1 MSAISESLAATAAP
15 APAAP
20 AGEPAWRPR
29 PGRLLGDV
37 IVELGF
43 APREIVE
50 GAVTR
55 GRELG
60 KPMGQVLL
68 DADVV
73 TSDQLARA
81 VADRF
86 SLEHVRLD
94 SYQVDMGAANL
105 IDAAVARR
113 LEAVPIGGHSD
124 GSLLVAMVNPSNV
137 LAIDDIAMITDRRV
151 HPAVVS
157 SEDLQAL
164 LTRLNRLDQGLVEEE
179 PDTPEMP
186 EERDLRDAGDDE
198 VPAVKLV
205 HSVIAQA
212 IDQGASD
219 IHFDPDEGELQ
230 VRYRVDGVM
239 AEAARVP
246 RKLAQKVIAR
256 VKILAD
262 LDIAERRLPQDGRV
276 GLTVDGRRID
286 LRVAIVP
293 LVGGESAVL
302 RILDGGKAPLS
313 LEELGMADDDR
324 AKVETAL
331 LRSHGAVLTTG
342 PTGSGKST
350 SLYAALRIVRSPE
363 KTIMTIEDPVETRMS
378 GVKQVQVSERTG
390 LTFARGL
397 RSMMRADPDVVMVGE
412 MRDRES
418 AHIAIEAALTG
429 HMVLSTLH
437 TNDAPTAGPRL
448 VDMGIEPYLVAS
460 ALQCVVAQRLAR
472 RLCDSCRRPAKA
484 PSTAFG
490 VDSPEEVD
498 VFEPSGCSRCRGT
511 GYRGRLGLFE
521 VMLVSEEIRS
531 LIVRRAS
538 AAEVEQVA
546 IAQGM
551 RTLREDGLL
560 KVRLGMTSLAEL
572 ARVTG

>member
-1 MSAISESLAATAAP
+1 MSATTAHSAA
-15 APAAP
+15 
-20 AGEPAWRPR
+20 GGSSDPAWRPR

-43 APREIVE
+43 APREVVE
-50 GAVTR
+50 RAVTQ
-55 GRELG
+55 GREVG

-68 DADVV
+68 DAGVV

-86 SLEHVRLD
+86 SLDHVRLD
-94 SYQVDMGAANL
+94 SFQVDMGAANL
-105 IDAAVARR
+105 VEAAVARR
-113 LEAVPIGGHSD
+113 LEAVPIGWRED

-157 SEDLQAL
+157 NEDLQAL
-164 LTRLNRLDQGLVEEE
+164 LTRLNRLDEGLVEAEPDMPGEE
-179 PDTPEMP
+179 PEQV
-186 EERDLRDAGDDE
+186 DLRDAADDE

-239 AEAARVP
+239 ADAARVP

-286 LRVAIVP
+286 LRVAVVP

-302 RILDGGKAPLS
+302 RILDSGKAPLS
-313 LEELGMADDDR
+313 LEDLGMADDDR
-324 AKVETAL
+324 VKVEKAL
-331 LRSHGAVLTTG
+331 TRAHGAVLTTG

-363 KTIMTIEDPVETRMS
+363 KTIMTIEDPVEQRMT
-378 GVKQVQVSERTG
+378 GIKQVQVSERTG

-472 RLCDSCRRPAKA
+472 KLCESCRR
-484 PSTAFG
+484 TAQVPGTPFG
-490 VDSPEEVD
+490 LDADVLVD
-498 VFEPSGCSRCRGT
+498 VYEPGGCSRCRGS
-511 GYRGRLGLFE
+511 GYRGRVGLFE
-521 VMLVSEEIRS
+521 VMIVSEEIRS

-538 AAEVEQVA
+538 SSEVEQVA

-560 KVRLGMTSLAEL
+560 KVRQGLTSLAEIG
-572 ARVTG
+572 RVTG

>member
-1 MSAISESLAATAAP
+1 VSFVARSESMTDT
-15 APAAP
+15 
-20 AGEPAWRPR
+20 EPAWRPR

-43 APREIVE
+43 APRETVE
-50 GAVTR
+50 AAVTR
-55 GRELG
+55 GREVG
-60 KPMGQVLL
+60 QPMGQVLL
-68 DADVV
+68 DEGIL
-73 TSDQLARA
+73 TSDQLAAA
-81 VADRF
+81 VASRF
-86 SLEHVRLD
+86 SLDHLRLD
-94 SYQVDMGAANL
+94 TYQVDMAATQL
-105 IDAAVARR
+105 IDSNVARR
-113 LEAVPIGGHSD
+113 LEAVPVGYRD
-124 GSLLVAMVNPSNV
+124 DRTLLVAMVNPSNV
-137 LAIDDIAMITDRRV
+137 LAIDDIAMITDLRV
-151 HPAVVS
+151 HPTVVS
-157 SEDLQAL
+157 QEDLDAL
-164 LTRLNRLDQGLVEEE
+164 LTRLNRLGEGLVAEEE
-179 PDTPEMP
+179 
-186 EERDLRDAGDDE
+186 EEVEEIGPAAGDLRDASDE

-219 IHFDPDEGELQ
+219 IHFDPSEGGEIQ
-230 VRYRVDGVM
+230 VRFRVDGVM
-239 AEAARVP
+239 AEATRVP
-246 RKLAQKVIAR
+246 RKLAMKVIAR

-302 RILDGGKAPLS
+302 RILDSGRAPLT
-313 LEELGMADDDR
+313 LEDLGMADDDR
-324 AKVETAL
+324 EKVIKAL
-331 LRSHGAVLTTG
+331 SKSHGAVLTTG

-350 SLYAALRIVRSPE
+350 SLYAALRIVKSPE
-363 KTIMTIEDPVETRMS
+363 KTIMTIEDPVETRME
-378 GVKQVQVSERTG
+378 GVKQVQVSDRVG

-397 RSMMRADPDVVMVGE
+397 RSMMRADPDIVMVGE

-448 VDMGIEPYLVAS
+448 IDMGIEPYLVGS

-472 RLCDSCRRPAKA
+472 RLCDTCKRPAQV
-484 PSTAFG
+484 PGSVLGT
-490 VDSPEEVD
+490 D
-498 VFEPSGCSRCRGT
+498 EPSVSVYEPVGCSRCRNT

-521 VMLVSEEIRS
+521 VMVVSETVRS
-531 LIVRRAS
+531 LMVRQAS
-538 AAEVEQVA
+538 AAEITTAA
-546 IAQGM
+546 IADGM

-560 KVRLGMTSLAEL
+560 KVRKGMTSMAEIG
-572 ARVTG
+572 RVTG

>member
-1 MSAISESLAATAAP
+1 MSAFSESSVAAVAAV
-15 APAAP
+15 AA
-20 AGEPAWRPR
+20 EPAWRPR

-43 APREIVE
+43 APREVVE
-50 GAVTR
+50 NAVTR

-60 KPMGQVLL
+60 RPMGQVLL
-68 DADVV
+68 DSNVV

-81 VADRF
+81 IADRF
-86 SLEHVRLD
+86 SLDHVRLD
-94 SYQVDMGAANL
+94 SFQVDMGAANL
-105 IDAAVARR
+105 IDASVARR
-113 LEAVPIGGHSD
+113 LEAVPIGWRPD

-157 SEDLQAL
+157 NEDLSAL
-164 LTRLNRLDQGLVEEE
+164 LTRLNRLDEGLVESE
-179 PDTPEMP
+179 PDLVDDQP
-186 EERDLRDAGDDE
+186 EEADFRDASDDE

-239 AEAARVP
+239 ADAARVP

-302 RILDGGKAPLS
+302 RILDSGRAALS
-313 LEELGMADDDR
+313 LEDLGMADDDR
-324 AKVETAL
+324 AKVTKAL
-331 LRSHGAVLTTG
+331 SRAHGAVLTTG

-363 KTIMTIEDPVETRMS
+363 KTIMTIEDPVEQRMT

-460 ALQCVVAQRLAR
+460 ALECVVAQRLAR
-472 RLCDSCRRPAKA
+472 KLCESCRRPAQV
-484 PSTAFG
+484 PSSAFG
-490 VDSPEEVD
+490 SDSEVMVD
-498 VFEPSGCSRCRGT
+498 VYEPVGCSRCRGS
-511 GYRGRLGLFE
+511 GYRGRVGLFE
-521 VMLVSEEIRS
+521 VMLVTEEIRS
-531 LIVRRAS
+531 LIVRQAS
-538 AAEVEQVA
+538 AADVNQIAV
-546 IAQGM
+546 AQGM

-560 KVRLGMTSLAEL
+560 KVRQGLTSLAEV

>member
-1 MSAISESLAATAAP
+1 MSAASQASA
-15 APAAP
+15 
-20 AGEPAWRPR
+20 EPAWRPR

-43 APREIVE
+43 APREVVE
-50 GAVTR
+50 HAVTQ
-55 GRELG
+55 GREVG

-68 DADVV
+68 DAGVV

-86 SLEHVRLD
+86 SLDHVRLD
-94 SYQVDMGAANL
+94 SFQVDMGAANL

-113 LEAVPIGGHSD
+113 LEAVPIGWRDD

-157 SEDLQAL
+157 NDDLQAL
-164 LTRLNRLDQGLVEEE
+164 LTRLNRLDEGLVEAE
-179 PDTPEMP
+179 PDVPGDEP
-186 EERDLRDAGDDE
+186 GQVDLRDSADDE

-239 AEAARVP
+239 ADAARVP
-246 RKLAQKVIAR
+246 RKLASKVIAR

-262 LDIAERRLPQDGRV
+262 LDIAERRLLQDGRV

-286 LRVAIVP
+286 LRVAVVP

-302 RILDGGKAPLS
+302 RILDSGKAPLS
-313 LEELGMADDDR
+313 LEDLGMADDDR
-324 AKVETAL
+324 ERVERAL
-331 LRSHGAVLTTG
+331 SRAHGAVLTTG

-363 KTIMTIEDPVETRMS
+363 KTIMTIEDPVEQRMS

-472 RLCDSCRRPAKA
+472 RLCESCRR
-484 PSTAFG
+484 TAQVPGTPFDLDAG
-490 VDSPEEVD
+490 VLVD
-498 VFEPSGCSRCRGT
+498 VYEPGGCSRCRGT
-511 GYRGRLGLFE
+511 GYRGRVGLFE
-521 VMLVSEEIRS
+521 VMIVTEEIRS

-538 AAEVEQVA
+538 SAEVEKVA
-546 IAQGM
+546 VAQGM
-551 RTLREDGLL
+551 RTLRQDGLI
-560 KVRLGMTSLAEL
+560 KVRRGLTSLAEVG
-572 ARVTG
+572 RVTG

>member
-1 MSAISESLAATAAP
+1 MSAFSESTVAAAA
-15 APAAP
+15 ASSAA
-20 AGEPAWRPR
+20 EPAWRPR

-43 APREIVE
+43 APREVVE
-50 GAVTR
+50 SAVTR

-60 KPMGQVLL
+60 RPMGQVLL
-68 DADVV
+68 DSNVV

-86 SLEHVRLD
+86 SLDHVRLD
-94 SYQVDMGAANL
+94 SFQVDMGAANL
-105 IDAAVARR
+105 IDASVARR
-113 LEAVPIGGHSD
+113 LEAVPIGWRPD

-157 SEDLQAL
+157 NEDLQAL
-164 LTRLNRLDQGLVEEE
+164 LTRLNRLDEGLVESE
-179 PDTPEMP
+179 PELVDDEPEQM
-186 EERDLRDAGDDE
+186 DLRDAAEDE

-230 VRYRVDGVM
+230 VRYRIDGVM
-239 AEAARVP
+239 SDAARVP
-246 RKLAQKVIAR
+246 RKLAQKVVAR

-302 RILDGGKAPLS
+302 RILDSGNAPLS
-313 LEELGMADDDR
+313 LEDLGMADDDR
-324 AKVETAL
+324 AKVTKAL
-331 LRSHGAVLTTG
+331 SRAHGAVLTTG

-363 KTIMTIEDPVETRMS
+363 KTVMTIEDPVEQRMT

-460 ALQCVVAQRLAR
+460 ALECVVAQRLAR
-472 RLCDSCRRPAKA
+472 KLCESCRRPGQA
-484 PSTAFG
+484 PASAFELEG
-490 VDSPEEVD
+490 EAMID
-498 VFEPSGCSRCRGT
+498 VWEPVGCSRCRGS
-511 GYRGRLGLFE
+511 GYRGRVGLYE
-521 VMLVSEEIRS
+521 VMLVTEEIRS
-531 LIVRRAS
+531 LIVRQAS
-538 AAEVEQVA
+538 AAEVTKVA
-546 IAQGM
+546 VAQGM

-560 KVRLGMTSLAEL
+560 KARQGLTSLAEV

>member
-1 MSAISESLAATAAP
+1 MSAFSESTVAATAAS
-15 APAAP
+15 PAA
-20 AGEPAWRPR
+20 EPAWRPR

-43 APREIVE
+43 APREVVE
-50 GAVTR
+50 SAVTR

-60 KPMGQVLL
+60 RPMGQVLL
-68 DADVV
+68 DSNVV

-86 SLEHVRLD
+86 SLDHVRLD
-94 SYQVDMGAANL
+94 SFQVDMGATNL
-105 IDAAVARR
+105 IDASVARR
-113 LEAVPIGGHSD
+113 LEAVPIGWRPD

-157 SEDLQAL
+157 NEDLQGL
-164 LTRLNRLDQGLVEEE
+164 LTRLNRLDEGLVESE
-179 PDTPEMP
+179 PDLDDHAPEQVDF
-186 EERDLRDAGDDE
+186 RDTSADDE

-230 VRYRVDGVM
+230 VRYRIDGVM
-239 AEAARVP
+239 SDAARVP
-246 RKLAQKVIAR
+246 RKLAQKVVAR

-302 RILDGGKAPLS
+302 RILDSGNAPLS
-313 LEELGMADDDR
+313 LEDLGMADDDR
-324 AKVETAL
+324 AKVTKAL
-331 LRSHGAVLTTG
+331 SRAHGAVLTTG

-363 KTIMTIEDPVETRMS
+363 KTVMTIEDPVEQRMT

-460 ALQCVVAQRLAR
+460 ALECVVAQRLAR
-472 RLCDSCRRPAKA
+472 KLCESCRRPGQA
-484 PSTAFG
+484 PASALG
-490 VDSPEEVD
+490 LEGEAMID
-498 VFEPSGCSRCRGT
+498 VYEPVGCSRCRGS
-511 GYRGRLGLFE
+511 GYRGRIGLYE
-521 VMLVSEEIRS
+521 VMLVTEEIRS
-531 LIVRRAS
+531 LIVRQAS
-538 AAEVEQVA
+538 SADVA
-546 IAQGM
+546 RVAVAQGM

-560 KVRLGMTSLAEL
+560 KAREGLTSLAEV

>member
-1 MSAISESLAATAAP
+1 MSATTEPSAAGIGP
-15 APAAP
+15 
-20 AGEPAWRPR
+20 EPAWRPR

-43 APREIVE
+43 APREVVE
-50 GAVTR
+50 RAVTQ
-55 GRELG
+55 GREVG

-68 DADVV
+68 DAGVV

-86 SLEHVRLD
+86 SLDHVRLD
-94 SYQVDMGAANL
+94 SFQVDMGATNL

-113 LEAVPIGGHSD
+113 LEAVPIGWRED

-157 SEDLQAL
+157 NDDLQAL
-164 LTRLNRLDQGLVEEE
+164 LTRLNRLDEGLVESEPDMPGEE
-179 PDTPEMP
+179 PEQV
-186 EERDLRDAGDDE
+186 DLRDSADDE

-239 AEAARVP
+239 ADAARVP
-246 RKLAQKVIAR
+246 RKLASKVIAR
-256 VKILAD
+256 VKILAE

-286 LRVAIVP
+286 LRVAVVP

-302 RILDGGKAPLS
+302 RILDSGKAPLS
-313 LEELGMADDDR
+313 LEDLGMADDDR
-324 AKVETAL
+324 AKMEHAL
-331 LRSHGAVLTTG
+331 SRAHGAVLTTG

-363 KTIMTIEDPVETRMS
+363 KTIMTIEDPVEQRMT

-472 RLCDSCRRPAKA
+472 KLCESCRR
-484 PSTAFG
+484 TAQVPGTPFG
-490 VDSPEEVD
+490 LDADVLVD
-498 VFEPSGCSRCRGT
+498 VYEPGGCSRCRGS
-511 GYRGRLGLFE
+511 GYRGRVGLFE

-538 AAEVEQVA
+538 SAEVEKVA

-560 KVRLGMTSLAEL
+560 KVRQGLTSLAEVG
-572 ARVTG
+572 RVTG

>member
-1 MSAISESLAATAAP
+1 MSAFSESTVAATAAS
-15 APAAP
+15 PAA
-20 AGEPAWRPR
+20 EPAWRPR

-43 APREIVE
+43 APREVVE
-50 GAVTR
+50 SAVTR

-60 KPMGQVLL
+60 RPMGQVLL
-68 DADVV
+68 DSNVV

-86 SLEHVRLD
+86 SLDHVRLD
-94 SYQVDMGAANL
+94 SFQVDMGATNL
-105 IDAAVARR
+105 IDASVARR
-113 LEAVPIGGHSD
+113 LEAVPIGWRPD

-157 SEDLQAL
+157 NEDLQGL
-164 LTRLNRLDQGLVEEE
+164 LTRLNRLDEGLVESE
-179 PDTPEMP
+179 PDLDDHAPEQVDF
-186 EERDLRDAGDDE
+186 RDTSADDE

-230 VRYRVDGVM
+230 VRYRIDGVM
-239 AEAARVP
+239 SDAARVP
-246 RKLAQKVIAR
+246 RKLAQKVVAR

-302 RILDGGKAPLS
+302 RILDSGNAPLS
-313 LEELGMADDDR
+313 LEDLGMADDDR
-324 AKVETAL
+324 AKVTKAL
-331 LRSHGAVLTTG
+331 SRAHGAVLTTG

-363 KTIMTIEDPVETRMS
+363 KTVMTIEDPVEQRMT

-460 ALQCVVAQRLAR
+460 ALECVVAQRLAR
-472 RLCDSCRRPAKA
+472 KLCESCRRPGQA
-484 PSTAFG
+484 PASAFG
-490 VDSPEEVD
+490 LEGEAMID
-498 VFEPSGCSRCRGT
+498 VYEPVGCSRCRGS
-511 GYRGRLGLFE
+511 GYRGRIGLYE
-521 VMLVSEEIRS
+521 VMLVTEEIRS
-531 LIVRRAS
+531 LIVRQAS
-538 AAEVEQVA
+538 SADVA
-546 IAQGM
+546 RVAVAQGM

-560 KVRLGMTSLAEL
+560 KAREGLTSLAEV

>member
-1 MSAISESLAATAAP
+1 MSAFSESTVAAAA
-15 APAAP
+15 ASSAA
-20 AGEPAWRPR
+20 EPAWRPR

-43 APREIVE
+43 APREVVE
-50 GAVTR
+50 SAVTR

-60 KPMGQVLL
+60 RPMGQVLL
-68 DADVV
+68 DSNVV

-86 SLEHVRLD
+86 SLDHVRLD
-94 SYQVDMGAANL
+94 SFQVDMGAANL
-105 IDAAVARR
+105 IDASVARR
-113 LEAVPIGGHSD
+113 LEAVPIGWRPD

-157 SEDLQAL
+157 NEDLQAL
-164 LTRLNRLDQGLVEEE
+164 LTRLNRLDEGLVESE
-179 PDTPEMP
+179 PELDDHAPEQV
-186 EERDLRDAGDDE
+186 DFRDATAEDE

-230 VRYRVDGVM
+230 VRYRIDGVM
-239 AEAARVP
+239 SDAARVP
-246 RKLAQKVIAR
+246 RKLAQKVVAR

-302 RILDGGKAPLS
+302 RILDSGNAPLS
-313 LEELGMADDDR
+313 LEDLGMADDDR
-324 AKVETAL
+324 AKVTKAL
-331 LRSHGAVLTTG
+331 SRAHGAVLTTG

-363 KTIMTIEDPVETRMS
+363 KTVMTIEDPVEQRMT

-460 ALQCVVAQRLAR
+460 ALECVVAQRLAR
-472 RLCDSCRRPAKA
+472 KLCESCRRPGQA
-484 PSTAFG
+484 PASAFELEG
-490 VDSPEEVD
+490 EAMID
-498 VFEPSGCSRCRGT
+498 VWEPVGCSRCRGS
-511 GYRGRLGLFE
+511 GYRGRVGLYE
-521 VMLVSEEIRS
+521 VMLVTEEIRS
-531 LIVRRAS
+531 LIVRQAS
-538 AAEVEQVA
+538 AAEVTKVA
-546 IAQGM
+546 VAQGM

-560 KVRLGMTSLAEL
+560 KARQGLTSLAEV

>member
-1 MSAISESLAATAAP
+1 MSSVSAAVPNPNEA
-15 APAAP
+15 
-20 AGEPAWRPR
+20 AWRPR

-43 APREIVE
+43 APREVVE

-60 KPMGQVLL
+60 RPMGQVLL
-68 DADVV
+68 DANVV

-94 SYQVDMGAANL
+94 SFQVDMGATNL
-105 IDAAVARR
+105 IDASVARR
-113 LEAVPIGGHSD
+113 LEAVPIGWHPD

-157 SEDLQAL
+157 NEDLQAL
-164 LTRLNRLDQGLVEEE
+164 LTRLNRLDQGLVEAE
-179 PDTPEMP
+179 PDMHESEP
-186 EERDLRDAGDDE
+186 EETDFRDTGDDD

-239 AEAARVP
+239 ADAARVP
-246 RKLAQKVIAR
+246 RKLSQKVIAR

-286 LRVAIVP
+286 LRVAVIP
-293 LVGGESAVL
+293 LVGGESVVL
-302 RILDGGKAPLS
+302 RILDSGKAPLS
-313 LEELGMADDDR
+313 LEDLGMADDDR
-324 AKVETAL
+324 AKVERAL
-331 LRSHGAVLTTG
+331 ARSHGAVLTTG

-363 KTIMTIEDPVETRMS
+363 KTIMTIEDPVETRMT

-484 PSTAFG
+484 PAIAFG
-490 VDSPEEVD
+490 AADGPDVD
-498 VFEPSGCSRCRGT
+498 VYEPGGCSRCRQT
-511 GYRGRLGLFE
+511 GYRGRVGLFE
-521 VMLVSEEIRS
+521 VMLVTEEIRS

-538 AAEVEQVA
+538 SADVEAVA
-546 IAQGM
+546 VAQGM
-551 RTLREDGLL
+551 RTLREDGFR
-560 KVRLGMTSLAEL
+560 KVRLGLTSLAEL
-572 ARVTG
+572 GRVTG

>member
-1 MSAISESLAATAAP
+1 MAAT
-15 APAAP
+15 
-20 AGEPAWRPR
+20 EPFTDNEPHWRPR

-37 IVELGF
+37 IVELGL
-43 APREIVE
+43 AGREAVE
-50 GAVTR
+50 SAVTR

-60 KPMGQVLL
+60 RPMGQVLL
-68 DADVV
+68 DAGVV

-86 SLEHVRLD
+86 SLQHLRLD
-94 SYQVDMGAANL
+94 SFQVDMAATNL
-105 IDAAVARR
+105 IDSSVARR
-113 LEAVPIGGHSD
+113 LEAVPVAFRD
-124 GSLLVAMVNPSNV
+124 ERTLLVAMVNPSNV
-137 LAIDDIAMITDRRV
+137 LAMDDIAMITDLRV

-157 SEDLQAL
+157 QEDLDAL
-164 LTRLNRLDQGLVEEE
+164 LARLNRLDEGMIEEE
-179 PDTPEMP
+179 AEDLDQP
-186 EERDLRDAGDDE
+186 EEQVDLRESSDD

-219 IHFDPDEGELQ
+219 IHFDPDDAELQ

-239 AEAARVP
+239 ANAARVP
-246 RKLAQKVIAR
+246 RKLAPKVIAR

-286 LRVAIVP
+286 LRVAVVP

-302 RILDGGKAPLS
+302 RILDSGRAPLS
-313 LEELGMADDDR
+313 LDDLGMAADDR
-324 AKVETAL
+324 AKVTKAL
-331 LRSHGAVLTTG
+331 SRAHGAVLTTG

-350 SLYAALRIVRSPE
+350 SLYAALRIVQSPE
-363 KTIMTIEDPVETRMS
+363 KTIMTIEDPVESRMP

-429 HMVLSTLH
+429 H
-437 TNDAPTAGPRL
+437 
-448 VDMGIEPYLVAS
+448 
-460 ALQCVVAQRLAR
+460 
-472 RLCDSCRRPAKA
+472 
-484 PSTAFG
+484 
-490 VDSPEEVD
+490 
-498 VFEPSGCSRCRGT
+498 
-511 GYRGRLGLFE
+511 
-521 VMLVSEEIRS
+521 
-531 LIVRRAS
+531 
-538 AAEVEQVA
+538 
-546 IAQGM
+546 
-551 RTLREDGLL
+551 
-560 KVRLGMTSLAEL
+560 
-572 ARVTG
+572 

>member
-1 MSAISESLAATAAP
+1 MSAFSESSVAAAA
-15 APAAP
+15 ASSVA
-20 AGEPAWRPR
+20 EPAWRPR

-43 APREIVE
+43 APREVVE
-50 GAVTR
+50 SAVTR

-60 KPMGQVLL
+60 RPMGQVLL
-68 DADVV
+68 DSNVV

-86 SLEHVRLD
+86 SLDHVRLD
-94 SYQVDMGAANL
+94 SFQVDMGATNL
-105 IDAAVARR
+105 IDQSVARR
-113 LEAVPIGGHSD
+113 LEAVPIGWRPD

-157 SEDLQAL
+157 NEDLQAL
-164 LTRLNRLDQGLVEEE
+164 LTRLNRLDEGLVESE
-179 PDTPEMP
+179 PDIDDHAPEQVDF
-186 EERDLRDAGDDE
+186 RDSAAEDE

-230 VRYRVDGVM
+230 VRYRIDGVM
-239 AEAARVP
+239 SDAARVP
-246 RKLAQKVIAR
+246 RKLAQKVVAR

-302 RILDGGKAPLS
+302 RILDSGNAPLS
-313 LEELGMADDDR
+313 LEDLGMADDDR
-324 AKVETAL
+324 AKVTKAL
-331 LRSHGAVLTTG
+331 SRAHGAVLTTG

-363 KTIMTIEDPVETRMS
+363 KTIMTIEDPVEQRMT

-460 ALQCVVAQRLAR
+460 ALECVVAQRLAR
-472 RLCDSCRRPAKA
+472 KLCESCRRPGQA
-484 PSTAFG
+484 PASAFELEG
-490 VDSPEEVD
+490 DAMID
-498 VFEPSGCSRCRGT
+498 VWEPGGCSRCRGS
-511 GYRGRLGLFE
+511 GYRGRVGLYE
-521 VMLVSEEIRS
+521 VMLVTEEIRS
-531 LIVRRAS
+531 LIVRQAS
-538 AAEVEQVA
+538 AAEVTKVA
-546 IAQGM
+546 VAQGM

-560 KVRLGMTSLAEL
+560 KARQGLTSLAEV

>member
-1 MSAISESLAATAAP
+1 MSAIPDTVDP
-15 APAAP
+15 ASA
-20 AGEPAWRPR
+20 EPAWRPR

-43 APREIVE
+43 APREVVE

-60 KPMGQVLL
+60 RPMGQVLL
-68 DADVV
+68 DSNVV
-73 TSDQLARA
+73 TNDQLARA

-86 SLEHVRLD
+86 SLDHVRLD
-94 SYQVDMGAANL
+94 AYQVDMGAANL
-105 IDAAVARR
+105 IDIAVARR
-113 LEAVPIGGHSD
+113 LEAVPIGWNPD

-157 SEDLQAL
+157 NEDLQAL
-164 LTRLNRLDQGLVEEE
+164 LMRLNRLDEGLVESE
-179 PDTPEMP
+179 PDLDDAPEQV
-186 EERDLRDAGDDE
+186 DLRDAADD

-239 AEAARVP
+239 ADAARVP
-246 RKLAQKVIAR
+246 RKLTAKVIAR

-302 RILDGGKAPLS
+302 RILDSGKAPLS
-313 LEELGMADDDR
+313 LEDLGMAADDR
-324 AKVETAL
+324 EKVVKAL
-331 LRSHGAVLTTG
+331 SRAHGAVLTTG

-363 KTIMTIEDPVETRMS
+363 KTVMTIEDPVEQRMT
-378 GVKQVQVSERTG
+378 GIKQVQVSERTG

-460 ALQCVVAQRLAR
+460 ALECVVAQRLAR
-472 RLCDSCRRPAKA
+472 RLCESCRRPATA
-484 PSTAFG
+484 PAAAFG
-490 VDSPEEVD
+490 AAGGPDVD
-498 VFEPSGCSRCRGT
+498 VYEPGACSRCRGT

-521 VMLVSEEIRS
+521 VMKVSEEIRS
-531 LIVRRAS
+531 LIIRRAS
-538 AAEVEQVA
+538 AAEIEQVA
-546 IAQGM
+546 VAQGM

-560 KVRLGMTSLAEL
+560 KAREGLTSLAEV

>member
-1 MSAISESLAATAAP
+1 MAASVAT
-15 APAAP
+15 
-20 AGEPAWRPR
+20 EPVWRPR

-43 APREIVE
+43 APREVVE

-60 KPMGQVLL
+60 RPMGQVLL
-68 DADVV
+68 DANVV

-94 SYQVDMGAANL
+94 AYQVDMGAANL
-105 IDAAVARR
+105 IDIAVARR
-113 LEAVPIGGHSD
+113 LEAVPIGWNPD

-157 SEDLQAL
+157 NEDLQAL
-164 LTRLNRLDQGLVEEE
+164 LTRLNRLDEGLVESEPELPDDE
-179 PDTPEMP
+179 PDQV
-186 EERDLRDAGDDE
+186 DLRDAGDDE

-230 VRYRVDGVM
+230 VRYRIDGVM
-239 AEAARVP
+239 SDAARVP
-246 RKLAQKVIAR
+246 RKLAQKVVAR

-302 RILDGGKAPLS
+302 RILDSGNAPLS
-313 LEELGMADDDR
+313 L
-324 AKVETAL
+324 
-331 LRSHGAVLTTG
+331 
-342 PTGSGKST
+342 
-350 SLYAALRIVRSPE
+350 
-363 KTIMTIEDPVETRMS
+363 
-378 GVKQVQVSERTG
+378 
-390 LTFARGL
+390 
-397 RSMMRADPDVVMVGE
+397 
-412 MRDRES
+412 
-418 AHIAIEAALTG
+418 
-429 HMVLSTLH
+429 
-437 TNDAPTAGPRL
+437 
-448 VDMGIEPYLVAS
+448 
-460 ALQCVVAQRLAR
+460 
-472 RLCDSCRRPAKA
+472 
-484 PSTAFG
+484 
-490 VDSPEEVD
+490 
-498 VFEPSGCSRCRGT
+498 
-511 GYRGRLGLFE
+511 
-521 VMLVSEEIRS
+521 
-531 LIVRRAS
+531 
-538 AAEVEQVA
+538 
-546 IAQGM
+546 
-551 RTLREDGLL
+551 
-560 KVRLGMTSLAEL
+560 
-572 ARVTG
+572 

>member
-1 MSAISESLAATAAP
+1 
-15 APAAP
+15 
-20 AGEPAWRPR
+20 
-29 PGRLLGDV
+29 
-37 IVELGF
+37 
-43 APREIVE
+43 
-50 GAVTR
+50 
-55 GRELG
+55 
-60 KPMGQVLL
+60 
-68 DADVV
+68 V
-73 TSDQLARA
+73 TSDQLARS

-86 SLEHVRLD
+86 SLDHVRLD
-94 SYQVDMGAANL
+94 SFQVDMGAANL
-105 IDAAVARR
+105 IDASVARR
-113 LEAVPIGGHSD
+113 LEAVPIGWRED

-137 LAIDDIAMITDRRV
+137 LAIDDIAMITDRSV

-157 SEDLQAL
+157 NDDLQAL
-164 LTRLNRLDQGLVEEE
+164 LTRLNRLDEDLVEAE
-179 PDTPEMP
+179 PDLPEDEP
-186 EERDLRDAGDDE
+186 EQMDLRDASEDE

-239 AEAARVP
+239 ADAARVP
-246 RKLAQKVIAR
+246 RKLTPKVIAR

-302 RILDGGKAPLS
+302 RILDSGRAPLS
-313 LEELGMADDDR
+313 LEDLGMADDDR
-324 AKVETAL
+324 AKVEQAL
-331 LRSHGAVLTTG
+331 SRSHGAVLTTG

-412 MRDRES
+412 MRDAES

-472 RLCDSCRRPAKA
+472 RLCESCRRPAQV
-484 PSTAFG
+484 PGTAFG
-490 VDSPEEVD
+490 LDSDEPVN
-498 VFEPSGCSRCRGT
+498 VFEPVGCSRCRGT
-511 GYRGRLGLFE
+511 GYKGRVGLFE

-538 AAEVEQVA
+538 SAEIEQVA

-560 KVRLGMTSLAEL
+560 KARLGLTSLAEVG
-572 ARVTG
+572 RVTG

>member
-1 MSAISESLAATAAP
+1 MSAFSESSVAATAAS
-15 APAAP
+15 PAA
-20 AGEPAWRPR
+20 EPAWRPR

-43 APREIVE
+43 APREVVE
-50 GAVTR
+50 SAVTR

-60 KPMGQVLL
+60 RPMGQVLL
-68 DADVV
+68 DSNVV

-86 SLEHVRLD
+86 SLDHVRLD
-94 SYQVDMGAANL
+94 SFQVDMGATNL
-105 IDAAVARR
+105 IDASVARR
-113 LEAVPIGGHSD
+113 LEAVPIGWRPD

-157 SEDLQAL
+157 NEDLQGL
-164 LTRLNRLDQGLVEEE
+164 LTRLNRLDEGLVESE
-179 PDTPEMP
+179 PDLDDHAPEQV
-186 EERDLRDAGDDE
+186 DFRDASAEDE

-230 VRYRVDGVM
+230 VRYRIDGVM
-239 AEAARVP
+239 SDAARVP
-246 RKLAQKVIAR
+246 RKLAQKVVAR

-302 RILDGGKAPLS
+302 RILDSGNAPLS
-313 LEELGMADDDR
+313 LEDLGMADDDR
-324 AKVETAL
+324 AKVTKAL
-331 LRSHGAVLTTG
+331 SRAHGAVLTTG

-363 KTIMTIEDPVETRMS
+363 KTVMTIEDPVEQRMT

-460 ALQCVVAQRLAR
+460 ALECVVAQRLAR
-472 RLCDSCRRPAKA
+472 KLCESCRRPGQA
-484 PSTAFG
+484 PASAFG
-490 VDSPEEVD
+490 LEGEAMID
-498 VFEPSGCSRCRGT
+498 VYEPVGCSRCRGS
-511 GYRGRLGLFE
+511 GYRGRIGLYE
-521 VMLVSEEIRS
+521 VMMVTEEIRS
-531 LIVRRAS
+531 LIVRQAS
-538 AAEVEQVA
+538 SADVTRVA
-546 IAQGM
+546 VAQGM

-560 KVRLGMTSLAEL
+560 KARQGLTSLAEI

>member
-1 MSAISESLAATAAP
+1 MPESATTTAGSAQSEA
-15 APAAP
+15 
-20 AGEPAWRPR
+20 AWRPR

-43 APREIVE
+43 APREVVE

-60 KPMGQVLL
+60 RPMGQVLL
-68 DADVV
+68 DSNVV

-86 SLEHVRLD
+86 SLDHVRLD
-94 SYQVDMGAANL
+94 SFQVDMGAANL
-105 IDAAVARR
+105 IEASVARR
-113 LEAVPIGGHSD
+113 LEAVPIGWRED

-151 HPAVVS
+151 YPAVVS
-157 SEDLQAL
+157 KEDLEAL
-164 LTRLNRLDQGLVEEE
+164 VNRLSRLDSGEFIEEEE
-179 PDTPEMP
+179 PEDAPEQM
-186 EERDLRDAGDDE
+186 DLRDAADD

-219 IHFDPDEGELQ
+219 IHFDPDEGEIR
-230 VRYRVDGVM
+230 VRFRVDGVM
-239 AEAARVP
+239 ADATRVP
-246 RKLAQKVIAR
+246 RSLANKVVAR

-302 RILDGGKAPLS
+302 RILDAGKAPLS
-313 LEELGMADDDR
+313 LEDLGMLDDDR
-324 AKVETAL
+324 AKVTKAL
-331 LRSHGAVLTTG
+331 SRSHGAVLTTG

-350 SLYAALRIVRSPE
+350 SLYAALRIVQSPE
-363 KTIMTIEDPVETRMS
+363 KTIMTIEDPVEQRMA
-378 GVKQVQVSERTG
+378 GIKQVQVSDRTG

-472 RLCDSCRRPAKA
+472 KLCENCKRPAKA
-484 PSTAFG
+484 PGEHFG
-490 VDSPEEVD
+490 YAVGTEVD
-498 VFEPSGCSRCRGT
+498 VFEAVGCSRCRNS
-511 GYRGRLGLFE
+511 GYRGRVGLFE
-521 VMLVSEEIRS
+521 VMMVTEEIRS
-531 LIVRRAS
+531 LIVRSAP
-538 AAEVEQVA
+538 AAEVTKAAV
-546 IAQGM
+546 AQGM

-560 KVRLGMTSLAEL
+560 KVRHGMTSLAEVG
-572 ARVTG
+572 RVTG

>member
-1 MSAISESLAATAAP
+1 MSAISQPTAAVTATAASS
-15 APAAP
+15 
-20 AGEPAWRPR
+20 EPAWRPR

-43 APREIVE
+43 APREVVE

-60 KPMGQVLL
+60 RPMGQVLL
-68 DADVV
+68 DANVV

-94 SYQVDMGAANL
+94 SFQVDMGATNL

-113 LEAVPIGGHSD
+113 LEAVPIGWRPD

-157 SEDLQAL
+157 NEDLQSL
-164 LTRLNRLDQGLVEEE
+164 LTRLNRLDEGLVEAESDEAHADE
-179 PDTPEMP
+179 PEAM
-186 EERDLRDAGDDE
+186 DLRDAGDDE

-246 RKLAQKVIAR
+246 RKLANKVIAR

-286 LRVAIVP
+286 LRVAVVP

-302 RILDGGKAPLS
+302 RILDSGKAPLS
-313 LEELGMADDDR
+313 LEDLGMAEDDR
-324 AKVETAL
+324 AKVEKAL
-331 LRSHGAVLTTG
+331 SRAHGAVLTTG

-472 RLCDSCRRPAKA
+472 RLCESCRRPAKA
-484 PSTAFG
+484 AASAFDRTG
-490 VDSPEEVD
+490 TDVD
-498 VFEPSGCSRCRGT
+498 VYEPAGCSRCRGT
-511 GYRGRLGLFE
+511 GYRGRVGLFE
-521 VMLVSEEIRS
+521 VMMVSEEIRS
-531 LIVRRAS
+531 LIVRRS
-538 AAEVEQVA
+538 SSAEVEQVA
-546 IAQGM
+546 VAQGM

-560 KVRLGMTSLAEL
+560 KVRQGLTSLAEV

>member
-1 MSAISESLAATAAP
+1 M
-15 APAAP
+15 
-20 AGEPAWRPR
+20 
-29 PGRLLGDV
+29 
-37 IVELGF
+37 
-43 APREIVE
+43 
-50 GAVTR
+50 
-55 GRELG
+55 
-60 KPMGQVLL
+60 
-68 DADVV
+68 
-73 TSDQLARA
+73 
-81 VADRF
+81 
-86 SLEHVRLD
+86 
-94 SYQVDMGAANL
+94 
-105 IDAAVARR
+105 
-113 LEAVPIGGHSD
+113 
-124 GSLLVAMVNPSNV
+124 
-137 LAIDDIAMITDRRV
+137 
-151 HPAVVS
+151 
-157 SEDLQAL
+157 
-164 LTRLNRLDQGLVEEE
+164 
-179 PDTPEMP
+179 
-186 EERDLRDAGDDE
+186 
-198 VPAVKLV
+198 
-205 HSVIAQA
+205 HSVLAQA

-219 IHFDPDEGELQ
+219 VHFDPDEGELQ

-239 AEAARVP
+239 ADAARVP
-246 RKLAQKVIAR
+246 RKLASKVIAR

-286 LRVAIVP
+286 LRVAVVP
-293 LVGGESAVL
+293 LVGGESVVL
-302 RILDGGKAPLS
+302 RILDSGKAPLS
-313 LEELGMADDDR
+313 LEDLGMADDDR
-324 AKVETAL
+324 AKVEKAL
-331 LRSHGAVLTTG
+331 SRAHGAVLTTG

-460 ALQCVVAQRLAR
+460 ALECVVAQRLAR
-472 RLCDSCRRPAKA
+472 RLCESCRR
-484 PSTAFG
+484 TAQVPGTPFG
-490 VDSPEEVD
+490 LDAGVLVD
-498 VFEPSGCSRCRGT
+498 VYEPGGCSRCRNS

-521 VMLVSEEIRS
+521 VMLVTEEIRS

-538 AAEVEQVA
+538 SAEISQVA
-546 IAQGM
+546 VAQGM

-560 KVRLGMTSLAEL
+560 KVRHGHDL
-572 ARVTG
+572 ARRGRPRHRLSQGPTSARTAA

>member
-1 MSAISESLAATAAP
+1 MSAYSESPVAASAASV
-15 APAAP
+15 AA
-20 AGEPAWRPR
+20 EPAWRPR

-43 APREIVE
+43 APREVVE
-50 GAVTR
+50 SAVTR

-60 KPMGQVLL
+60 RPMGQVLL
-68 DADVV
+68 DSNVV

-86 SLEHVRLD
+86 SLDHVRLD
-94 SYQVDMGAANL
+94 SFQVDMGATNL
-105 IDAAVARR
+105 IDASVARR
-113 LEAVPIGGHSD
+113 LEAVPIGWRPD

-157 SEDLQAL
+157 NEDLQAL
-164 LTRLNRLDQGLVEEE
+164 LTRLNRLDEGLVESE
-179 PDTPEMP
+179 PDLVDDEPEQV
-186 EERDLRDAGDDE
+186 DFRDAAADDE

-239 AEAARVP
+239 A
-246 RKLAQKVIAR
+246 
-256 VKILAD
+256 
-262 LDIAERRLPQDGRV
+262 
-276 GLTVDGRRID
+276 
-286 LRVAIVP
+286 
-293 LVGGESAVL
+293 
-302 RILDGGKAPLS
+302 
-313 LEELGMADDDR
+313 DDDR
-324 AKVETAL
+324 AKVTKAL
-331 LRSHGAVLTTG
+331 SRAHGAVLTTG

-363 KTIMTIEDPVETRMS
+363 KTIMTIEDPVEQRMS

-460 ALQCVVAQRLAR
+460 ALECVVAQRLAR
-472 RLCDSCRRPAKA
+472 KLCESCRRPVQVPA
-484 PSTAFG
+484 SAFELEG
-490 VDSPEEVD
+490 EAMIDTYEAV
-498 VFEPSGCSRCRGT
+498 GCSRCRGT
-511 GYRGRLGLFE
+511 GYRGRVGLYE
-521 VMLVSEEIRS
+521 VMLVTEEIRS
-531 LIVRRAS
+531 LIVRQAS
-538 AAEVEQVA
+538 AAEVNRVA
-546 IAQGM
+546 VAQGM
-551 RTLREDGLL
+551 RTLREDGLMKARQGL
-560 KVRLGMTSLAEL
+560 TSLAEV

>member
-1 MSAISESLAATAAP
+1 MSAFSESSVAATAAS
-15 APAAP
+15 PAA
-20 AGEPAWRPR
+20 EPAWRPR

-43 APREIVE
+43 APREVVE
-50 GAVTR
+50 SAVTR

-60 KPMGQVLL
+60 RPMGQVLL
-68 DADVV
+68 DSNVV

-86 SLEHVRLD
+86 SLDHVRLD
-94 SYQVDMGAANL
+94 SFQVDMGATNL
-105 IDAAVARR
+105 IDASVARR
-113 LEAVPIGGHSD
+113 LEAVPIGWRPD

-157 SEDLQAL
+157 NEDLQGL
-164 LTRLNRLDQGLVEEE
+164 LTRLNRLDEGLVESE
-179 PDTPEMP
+179 PDLDDHAPEQV
-186 EERDLRDAGDDE
+186 DFRDASAEDE

-230 VRYRVDGVM
+230 VRYRIDGVM
-239 AEAARVP
+239 SDAARVP
-246 RKLAQKVIAR
+246 RKLAQKVVAR

-302 RILDGGKAPLS
+302 RILDSGNAPLS
-313 LEELGMADDDR
+313 LEDLGMADDDR
-324 AKVETAL
+324 AKVTKAL
-331 LRSHGAVLTTG
+331 SRAHGAVLTTG

-363 KTIMTIEDPVETRMS
+363 KTVMTIEDPVEQRMT

-460 ALQCVVAQRLAR
+460 ALECVVAQRLAR
-472 RLCDSCRRPAKA
+472 KLCESCRRPGQA
-484 PSTAFG
+484 PASAFG
-490 VDSPEEVD
+490 LEGEAMID
-498 VFEPSGCSRCRGT
+498 VYEPVGCSRCRGS
-511 GYRGRLGLFE
+511 GYRGRIGLYE
-521 VMLVSEEIRS
+521 VMMVTEEIRS
-531 LIVRRAS
+531 LIVRQAS
-538 AAEVEQVA
+538 SADVTRVA
-546 IAQGM
+546 VAQGM

-560 KVRLGMTSLAEL
+560 KARQGLTSLAEV

>member
-1 MSAISESLAATAAP
+1 MSVFSESSVAAAA
-15 APAAP
+15 ASSGA
-20 AGEPAWRPR
+20 EPAWRPR

-43 APREIVE
+43 APREVVE
-50 GAVTR
+50 SAVTR

-60 KPMGQVLL
+60 RPMGQVLL
-68 DADVV
+68 DSNVV

-86 SLEHVRLD
+86 SLDHVRLD
-94 SYQVDMGAANL
+94 SFQVDMGATNL
-105 IDAAVARR
+105 IDASVARR
-113 LEAVPIGGHSD
+113 LEAVPIGWRPD

-157 SEDLQAL
+157 NEDLQGL
-164 LTRLNRLDQGLVEEE
+164 LTRLNRLDEGLVESE
-179 PDTPEMP
+179 PDLDDHVPEQV
-186 EERDLRDAGDDE
+186 DFRDASAEDE

-230 VRYRVDGVM
+230 VRYRIDGVM
-239 AEAARVP
+239 SDAARVP
-246 RKLAQKVIAR
+246 RKLAQKVVAR

-302 RILDGGKAPLS
+302 RILDSGNAPLS
-313 LEELGMADDDR
+313 LEDLGMADDDR
-324 AKVETAL
+324 AKVTKAL
-331 LRSHGAVLTTG
+331 SRAHGAVLTTG

-363 KTIMTIEDPVETRMS
+363 KTVMTIEDPVEQRMT

-460 ALQCVVAQRLAR
+460 ALECVVAQRLAR
-472 RLCDSCRRPAKA
+472 KLCESCRRPGQA
-484 PSTAFG
+484 PASAFG
-490 VDSPEEVD
+490 LEGEAMID
-498 VFEPSGCSRCRGT
+498 VYEPVGCSRCRGS
-511 GYRGRLGLFE
+511 GYRGRIGLYE
-521 VMLVSEEIRS
+521 VMMVTEEIRS
-531 LIVRRAS
+531 LIVRQAS
-538 AAEVEQVA
+538 SADVTRVA
-546 IAQGM
+546 VAQGM

-560 KVRLGMTSLAEL
+560 KARQGLTSLAEV

>member
-1 MSAISESLAATAAP
+1 
-15 APAAP
+15 
-20 AGEPAWRPR
+20 
-29 PGRLLGDV
+29 
-37 IVELGF
+37 
-43 APREIVE
+43 
-50 GAVTR
+50 
-55 GRELG
+55 
-60 KPMGQVLL
+60 
-68 DADVV
+68 
-73 TSDQLARA
+73 
-81 VADRF
+81 
-86 SLEHVRLD
+86 
-94 SYQVDMGAANL
+94 
-105 IDAAVARR
+105 
-113 LEAVPIGGHSD
+113 
-124 GSLLVAMVNPSNV
+124 
-137 LAIDDIAMITDRRV
+137 V

-157 SEDLQAL
+157 NEDLQAL
-164 LTRLNRLDQGLVEEE
+164 LTRLNRLDEGLVESE
-179 PDTPEMP
+179 PDIDDHAPEQVDF
-186 EERDLRDAGDDE
+186 RDSAAEDE

-230 VRYRVDGVM
+230 VRYRIDGVM
-239 AEAARVP
+239 SDAARVP
-246 RKLAQKVIAR
+246 RKLAQKVVAR

-302 RILDGGKAPLS
+302 RILDSGNAPLS
-313 LEELGMADDDR
+313 LEDLGMADDDR
-324 AKVETAL
+324 AKVTKAL
-331 LRSHGAVLTTG
+331 SRAHGAVLTTG

-363 KTIMTIEDPVETRMS
+363 KTVMTIEDPVEQRMT

-460 ALQCVVAQRLAR
+460 ALECVVAQRLAR
-472 RLCDSCRRPAKA
+472 KLCESCRRPGQA
-484 PSTAFG
+484 PASAFDLEG
-490 VDSPEEVD
+490 DAMID
-498 VFEPSGCSRCRGT
+498 VWEPVGCSRCRGS
-511 GYRGRLGLFE
+511 GYRGRVGLYE
-521 VMLVSEEIRS
+521 VMLVTEEIRS
-531 LIVRRAS
+531 LIVRQAS
-538 AAEVEQVA
+538 AAEVNRVA
-546 IAQGM
+546 VAQGM
-551 RTLREDGLL
+551 RTLREDGLMKARQGL
-560 KVRLGMTSLAEL
+560 TSLAEV

>member
-1 MSAISESLAATAAP
+1 MSAFSQSSVTAVASTAP
-15 APAAP
+15 P
-20 AGEPAWRPR
+20 EPAWRPR

-43 APREIVE
+43 APREVVE
-50 GAVTR
+50 SAVTR

-60 KPMGQVLL
+60 RPMGQVLL
-68 DADVV
+68 DANVV

-81 VADRF
+81 IADRF
-86 SLEHVRLD
+86 SLDHVRLD
-94 SYQVDMGAANL
+94 SFQVDMGATNL
-105 IDAAVARR
+105 IDASVARR
-113 LEAVPIGGHSD
+113 LEAVPIGWRPD

-137 LAIDDIAMITDRRV
+137 LAIDDISMITDRRV

-157 SEDLQAL
+157 NEDLQAL
-164 LTRLNRLDQGLVEEE
+164 LTRLNRLDEGLVESE
-179 PDTPEMP
+179 PELVDDEPEQM
-186 EERDLRDAGDDE
+186 DLRDAAEDE

-239 AEAARVP
+239 ADAARVP

-302 RILDGGKAPLS
+302 RILDSGRAPLS
-313 LEELGMADDDR
+313 LEDLGMADDDR
-324 AKVETAL
+324 AKVTKAL
-331 LRSHGAVLTTG
+331 SRAHGAVLTTG

-363 KTIMTIEDPVETRMS
+363 KTVMTIEDPVEQRMT

-460 ALQCVVAQRLAR
+460 ALECVVAQRLAR
-472 RLCDSCRRPAKA
+472 KLCESCRRTGQAPA
-484 PSTAFG
+484 SAFG
-490 VDSPEEVD
+490 LEGDALID
-498 VFEPSGCSRCRGT
+498 VYEPVGCSRCRGT
-511 GYRGRLGLFE
+511 GYRGRVGLYE
-521 VMLVSEEIRS
+521 VMLVTEEIRS
-531 LIVRRAS
+531 LIVRQAS
-538 AAEVEQVA
+538 AAEVTKVA
-546 IAQGM
+546 VAQGM

-560 KVRLGMTSLAEL
+560 KARQGLTSLAEV

>member
-1 MSAISESLAATAAP
+1 MSAISESSVTAAAATH
-15 APAAP
+15 
-20 AGEPAWRPR
+20 EPAWRPR

-43 APREIVE
+43 APREVVE

-60 KPMGQVLL
+60 RPMGQVLL
-68 DADVV
+68 DANVV

-94 SYQVDMGAANL
+94 SFTVDMGAANL

-113 LEAVPIGGHSD
+113 LEAVPIGWRPD

-157 SEDLQAL
+157 NEDLQAL
-164 LTRLNRLDQGLVEEE
+164 LTRLNRLDEGLVEAE
-179 PDTPEMP
+179 PDLPEDDGD
-186 EERDLRDAGDDE
+186 EVDLRDAADGD

-246 RKLAQKVIAR
+246 RKLAAKVIAR

-302 RILDGGKAPLS
+302 RILDSGNAPLS
-313 LEELGMADDDR
+313 LEDLGMADDDR
-324 AKVETAL
+324 AKVEKAL
-331 LRSHGAVLTTG
+331 SRAHGAVLTTG

-350 SLYAALRIVRSPE
+350 SLYAALRVVRSPE
-363 KTIMTIEDPVETRMS
+363 KTIMTIEDPVEQRMT

-460 ALQCVVAQRLAR
+460 ALECVVAQRLAR

-484 PSTAFG
+484 PAEAFG
-490 VDSPEEVD
+490 LGIGGDVD
-498 VFEPSGCSRCRGT
+498 VFEPGGCSRCRGT

-521 VMLVSEEIRS
+521 VMLVTEEIRS
-531 LIVRRAS
+531 LIVRRS
-538 AAEVEQVA
+538 PTAEIEQVA

-560 KVRLGMTSLAEL
+560 KVRQGLTSLAEV

>member
-1 MSAISESLAATAAP
+1 MSATTEPSAAGIGP
-15 APAAP
+15 
-20 AGEPAWRPR
+20 EPAWRPR

-43 APREIVE
+43 APREVVE
-50 GAVTR
+50 RAVTQ
-55 GRELG
+55 GREVG

-68 DADVV
+68 DAGVV

-86 SLEHVRLD
+86 SLDHVRLD
-94 SYQVDMGAANL
+94 SFQVDMGATNL

-113 LEAVPIGGHSD
+113 LEAVPIGWRED

-157 SEDLQAL
+157 NDDLQAL
-164 LTRLNRLDQGLVEEE
+164 LTRLNRLDEGLVESEPDMPGEE
-179 PDTPEMP
+179 PEQV
-186 EERDLRDAGDDE
+186 DLRDSADDE

-239 AEAARVP
+239 ADAARVP
-246 RKLAQKVIAR
+246 RKLASKVIAR
-256 VKILAD
+256 VKILAE

-286 LRVAIVP
+286 LRVAVVP

-302 RILDGGKAPLS
+302 RILDSGKAPLS
-313 LEELGMADDDR
+313 LEDLGMADDDR
-324 AKVETAL
+324 AKMEHAL
-331 LRSHGAVLTTG
+331 SRAHGAVLTTG

-363 KTIMTIEDPVETRMS
+363 KTIMTIEDPVEQRMT

-472 RLCDSCRRPAKA
+472 KLCESCRR
-484 PSTAFG
+484 TAQVPGTPFG
-490 VDSPEEVD
+490 LDADVLVD
-498 VFEPSGCSRCRGT
+498 VYEPGGCSRCRSS
-511 GYRGRLGLFE
+511 GYRGRVGLFE

-538 AAEVEQVA
+538 SAEVEKVA

-560 KVRLGMTSLAEL
+560 KVRQGLTSLAEVG
-572 ARVTG
+572 RVTG

>member
-1 MSAISESLAATAAP
+1 MSATSQSP
-15 APAAP
+15 ADHPP
-20 AGEPAWRPR
+20 TDSAWRPR

-43 APREIVE
+43 APREVVE

-60 KPMGQVLL
+60 RPMGQVLL
-68 DADVV
+68 DANVV

-94 SYQVDMGAANL
+94 SFQVDMGATNL

-113 LEAVPIGGHSD
+113 LEAVPIGWRPD

-157 SEDLQAL
+157 NEDLQAL
-164 LTRLNRLDQGLVEEE
+164 LTRLNRLDEGLVESE
-179 PDTPEMP
+179 PDIDDHAPEQVDFRVSAA
-186 EERDLRDAGDDE
+186 EDE

-230 VRYRVDGVM
+230 VRYRIDGVM
-239 AEAARVP
+239 SDAARVP

-293 LVGGESAVL
+293 LVAGESAVL
-302 RILDGGKAPLS
+302 RILDSGKSPLS
-313 LEELGMADDDR
+313 LEDLGMADDDR
-324 AKVETAL
+324 AK
-331 LRSHGAVLTTG
+331 
-342 PTGSGKST
+342 
-350 SLYAALRIVRSPE
+350 I
-363 KTIMTIEDPVETRMS
+363 
-378 GVKQVQVSERTG
+378 
-390 LTFARGL
+390 
-397 RSMMRADPDVVMVGE
+397 
-412 MRDRES
+412 
-418 AHIAIEAALTG
+418 
-429 HMVLSTLH
+429 
-437 TNDAPTAGPRL
+437 
-448 VDMGIEPYLVAS
+448 
-460 ALQCVVAQRLAR
+460 
-472 RLCDSCRRPAKA
+472 AKA
-484 PSTAFG
+484 L
-490 VDSPEEVD
+490 
-498 VFEPSGCSRCRGT
+498 SRSYG
-511 GYRGRLGLFE
+511 
-521 VMLVSEEIRS
+521 
-531 LIVRRAS
+531 
-538 AAEVEQVA
+538 
-546 IAQGM
+546 
-551 RTLREDGLL
+551 
-560 KVRLGMTSLAEL
+560 
-572 ARVTG
+572 

>member
-1 MSAISESLAATAAP
+1 VSPTSPSP
-15 APAAP
+15 APTAH
-20 AGEPAWRPR
+20 EPAWRPR

-43 APREIVE
+43 APREVVE

-60 KPMGQVLL
+60 RPMGQVLL
-68 DADVV
+68 DANVV

-94 SYQVDMGAANL
+94 SFQVDMGATNL
-105 IDAAVARR
+105 IDASVARR
-113 LEAVPIGGHSD
+113 LEAVPIGWHAD

-157 SEDLQAL
+157 NEDLQAL
-164 LTRLNRLDQGLVEEE
+164 LTRLNRLDQGLVESE
-179 PDTPEMP
+179 PDLNETVP
-186 EERDLRDAGDDE
+186 EETDFRDTGDDD

-219 IHFDPDEGELQ
+219 IHFDPVEGELQ

-286 LRVAIVP
+286 LRVAILP

-302 RILDGGKAPLS
+302 RILDSGNKPIS
-313 LEELGMADDDR
+313 LEDLGMADDDR
-324 AKVETAL
+324 AKVDRAL
-331 LRSHGAVLTTG
+331 ARSHGAVLTTG

-350 SLYAALRIVRSPE
+350 SLYAALRSVLSPE
-363 KTIMTIEDPVETRMS
+363 KTIMTIEDPVEQRMT
-378 GVKQVQVSERTG
+378 GVKQVQVSERAG

-460 ALQCVVAQRLAR
+460 ALECVVAQRLAR
-472 RLCDSCRRPAKA
+472 RLCESCRRPAKA
-484 PSTAFG
+484 PALAFG
-490 VDSPEEVD
+490 LADGPDVD
-498 VFEPSGCSRCRGT
+498 VFEPGGCSRCRGT
-511 GYRGRLGLFE
+511 GYRGRVGLFE
-521 VMLVSEEIRS
+521 VMLVTEEIRA

-538 AAEVEQVA
+538 STDVEEVAV
-546 IAQGM
+546 AQGM
-551 RTLREDGLL
+551 RTLREDGLQ
-560 KVRLGMTSLAEL
+560 KVRRGLTSLAEL

>member
-1 MSAISESLAATAAP
+1 MSDRSSSAAAVAAIA
-15 APAAP
+15 
-20 AGEPAWRPR
+20 EPAWRPR

-43 APREIVE
+43 APREVVE
-50 GAVTR
+50 GAVTK

-60 KPMGQVLL
+60 QPMGQVLL
-68 DADVV
+68 DAGVV

-94 SYQVDMGAANL
+94 SFQVDMGAANL

-113 LEAVPIGGHSD
+113 LEAVPIGWHND

-157 SEDLQAL
+157 HEDLASL
-164 LTRLNRLDQGLVEEE
+164 LTKLNRLDQGLVEAE
-179 PDTPEMP
+179 PDAPEDEP
-186 EERDLRDAGDDE
+186 ADQVDLRDAGEDE
-198 VPAVKLV
+198 VPAVRLV
-205 HSVIAQA
+205 HSVLAQA

-302 RILDGGKAPLS
+302 RILDSGKAPLS
-313 LEELGMADDDR
+313 LEDLGMASDDR
-324 AKVETAL
+324 DKLAKAL
-331 LRSHGAVLTTG
+331 SRAHGAVLTTG

-363 KTIMTIEDPVETRMS
+363 KTVMTIEDPVEQRMS

-418 AHIAIEAALTG
+418 AHIAVEAALTG

-460 ALQCVVAQRLAR
+460 ALECVVAQRLAR
-472 RLCDSCRRPAKA
+472 RLCESCRKPAKA
-484 PSTAFG
+484 PATAFG
-490 VDSPEEVD
+490 LAAGRDID
-498 VFEPSGCSRCRGT
+498 VYEPGGCSRCRGT
-511 GYRGRLGLFE
+511 GYKGRVGLFE
-521 VMLVSEEIRS
+521 VMLVTEEIRS

-538 AAEVEQVA
+538 SADVKQVA
-546 IAQGM
+546 VAQGM

-560 KVRLGMTSLAEL
+560 KARLGLTSLAEVG
-572 ARVTG
+572 RVTG

>member
-1 MSAISESLAATAAP
+1 M
-15 APAAP
+15 
-20 AGEPAWRPR
+20 
-29 PGRLLGDV
+29 
-37 IVELGF
+37 
-43 APREIVE
+43 
-50 GAVTR
+50 TR

-60 KPMGQVLL
+60 RPMGQVLL
-68 DADVV
+68 DSNVV

-81 VADRF
+81 IADRF
-86 SLEHVRLD
+86 SLDHVRLD
-94 SYQVDMGAANL
+94 SFQVDMGAANL
-105 IDAAVARR
+105 IDSSVARR
-113 LEAVPIGGHSD
+113 LEAVPIGWRPD

-157 SEDLQAL
+157 NEDLQAL
-164 LTRLNRLDQGLVEEE
+164 LTRLNRLDQGLVESE
-179 PDTPEMP
+179 PDLVDDEPEQV
-186 EERDLRDAGDDE
+186 DLRDASDDE

-219 IHFDPDEGELQ
+219 IHFDPDDAELQ

-239 AEAARVP
+239 ADAARVP

-302 RILDGGKAPLS
+302 RILDSGKAPLS
-313 LEELGMADDDR
+313 LEDLGMADDDR
-324 AKVETAL
+324 AKVTKAL
-331 LRSHGAVLTTG
+331 SRAHGAVLTTG

-363 KTIMTIEDPVETRMS
+363 KTIMTIEDPVEQRMT
-378 GVKQVQVSERTG
+378 GVKQVQVSDRTG

-460 ALQCVVAQRLAR
+460 ALECVVAQRLAR
-472 RLCDSCRRPAKA
+472 KLCESCRRAAQVPAG
-484 PSTAFG
+484 AFG
-490 VDSPEEVD
+490 LEGDGMLD
-498 VFEPSGCSRCRGT
+498 VYEPVGCSRCRGS
-511 GYRGRLGLFE
+511 GYRGRVGLFE
-521 VMLVSEEIRS
+521 VMLVTEEIRS
-531 LIVRRAS
+531 LIIRQAS
-538 AAEVEQVA
+538 AAEVNRVA
-546 IAQGM
+546 VAQGM

-560 KVRLGMTSLAEL
+560 KVRRGLTSLAEVG
-572 ARVTG
+572 RVTG

>member
-1 MSAISESLAATAAP
+1 VSVIPESSPVDTA
-15 APAAP
+15 

-43 APREIVE
+43 APREVVE

-60 KPMGQVLL
+60 RPMGQVLL
-68 DADVV
+68 DTNVV

-86 SLEHVRLD
+86 SLDHVRLD
-94 SYQVDMGAANL
+94 SFQVDMGAANL
-105 IDAAVARR
+105 IDASVARR
-113 LEAVPIGGHSD
+113 LEAVPIGWRPD

-157 SEDLQAL
+157 NDDLQAL
-164 LTRLNRLDQGLVEEE
+164 LTRLNRLDEGLVEAE
-179 PDTPEMP
+179 PDVPEDEP
-186 EERDLRDAGDDE
+186 EQMDLRDAGEDE

-246 RKLAQKVIAR
+246 RKLSSKVIAR

-286 LRVAIVP
+286 LRVAVVP

-302 RILDGGKAPLS
+302 RILDSGKAPLS
-313 LEELGMADDDR
+313 LEDLGMAEDDR
-324 AKVETAL
+324 AKVEKAL
-331 LRSHGAVLTTG
+331 SRAHGAVLTTG

-460 ALQCVVAQRLAR
+460 ALECVVAQRLAR
-472 RLCDSCRRPAKA
+472 RLCESCRRETKVPA
-484 PSTAFG
+484 SAFDRTG
-490 VDSPEEVD
+490 TSVLVY
-498 VFEPSGCSRCRGT
+498 EPVGCSRCRGT

-521 VMLVSEEIRS
+521 VMLITEEIRS
-531 LIVRRAS
+531 LIVQRAS
-538 AAEVEQVA
+538 SAEIEEVA
-546 IAQGM
+546 VAQGM
-551 RTLREDGLL
+551 RTLREDGLK
-560 KVRLGMTSLAEL
+560 KVRLGLTSLAEV

>member
-1 MSAISESLAATAAP
+1 MSATTEPSAAGTGP
-15 APAAP
+15 
-20 AGEPAWRPR
+20 EPAWRPR

-43 APREIVE
+43 APREVVE
-50 GAVTR
+50 RAVTQ
-55 GRELG
+55 GREVG

-68 DADVV
+68 DAGVV

-86 SLEHVRLD
+86 SLDHVRLD
-94 SYQVDMGAANL
+94 SFQVDMGATNL

-113 LEAVPIGGHSD
+113 LEAVPIGWRED

-157 SEDLQAL
+157 NDDLQAL
-164 LTRLNRLDQGLVEEE
+164 LTRLNRLDEGLVESEPDMPGEE
-179 PDTPEMP
+179 PEQV
-186 EERDLRDAGDDE
+186 DLRDSADDE

-239 AEAARVP
+239 ADAARVP
-246 RKLAQKVIAR
+246 RKLASKVIAR

-286 LRVAIVP
+286 LRVAVVP

-302 RILDGGKAPLS
+302 RILDSGKAPLS
-313 LEELGMADDDR
+313 LEDLGMADDDR
-324 AKVETAL
+324 AKVERAL
-331 LRSHGAVLTTG
+331 SRAHGAVLTTG

-363 KTIMTIEDPVETRMS
+363 KTIMTIEDPVEQRMT

-448 VDMGIEPYLVAS
+448 VDMGIEPYLGAS
-460 ALQCVVAQRLAR
+460 ALHCVVAQRLAR
-472 RLCDSCRRPAKA
+472 KLCESCRR
-484 PSTAFG
+484 TAQVPGTPFG
-490 VDSPEEVD
+490 LDADVLVD
-498 VFEPSGCSRCRGT
+498 VFEPGGCSRCRAS
-511 GYRGRLGLFE
+511 GYRGRVGLFE

-538 AAEVEQVA
+538 SAEVEKVA

-560 KVRLGMTSLAEL
+560 KVRQGLTSLAEVG
-572 ARVTG
+572 RVTG